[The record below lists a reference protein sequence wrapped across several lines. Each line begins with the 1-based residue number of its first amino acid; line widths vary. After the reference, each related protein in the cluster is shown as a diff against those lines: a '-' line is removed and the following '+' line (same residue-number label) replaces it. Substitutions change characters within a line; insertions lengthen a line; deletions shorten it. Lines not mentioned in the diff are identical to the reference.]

1 MYCFCFVLLCIW
13 GQFSKYKPRGAY
25 IWRSNLTEG
34 FLRYRFGGLIFGG
47 AYTWRGLFSKFYGMS
62 TNLPTGGP
70 HRCNRAFW
78 KNCIVGKIIQ
88 NGGQRTKSLF
98 KNMWL
103 FFVASVQLVSLCW
116 TPCTNIKAVEYLKE
130 KPLQILEGFL
140 KSFCLIDHFPVL
152 CKLKT

>member
-1 MYCFCFVLLCIW
+1 MEGNLRFKIDWPSLIVGRKCTVFALFYFVFL

-34 FLRYRFGGLIFGG
+34 FLALPVWG
-47 AYTWRGLFSKFYGMS
+47 AYTWRGLFSEFHGMS
-62 TNLPTGGP
+62 TNLPIGGP

-103 FFVASVQLVSLCW
+103 FFVASVQLVSLC
-116 TPCTNIKAVEYLKE
+116 
-130 KPLQILEGFL
+130 
-140 KSFCLIDHFPVL
+140 
-152 CKLKT
+152 